1 MRFWFS
7 PLPLPT
13 AVIAELDRAGLES
26 WPHDQGGPKGGDCLL
41 VYDSP
46 EQLIGAAAEAGA
58 KLSSAA
64 LVQGYRELLHCA
76 EASGQLLV
84 AGWRLQR
91 LGGSALRHWLVNHG
105 PIRDL
110 GAAEPIPPLVA
121 SVILS
126 LIETQVQLLDAYSD
140 LELRAEL
147 LGSQPVLNYRQRL
160 QQAIVQAD
168 PLPQLLAALQN
179 REGELQEALYDA
191 ELTLLQ
197 LRQVQEEL
205 EHSFLDSQ
213 AGRRLVN
220 AQSDQLNRARRL
232 LAKLRSGDLSP
243 LGGDGAAVA
252 VEVLP
257 SSGLNPRP
265 TTLQAQLLLDTYASS
280 LERAASLL
288 AKAMRN

>member
-7 PLPLPT
+7 PLPSPA
-13 AVIAELDRAGLES
+13 AVIAELDRAGLER
-26 WPHDQGGPKGGDCLL
+26 WPHDQGSPKGGDCLL

-46 EQLIGAAAEAGA
+46 EQLIGAAAEAGTMF
-58 KLSSAA
+58 SSATLA
-64 LVQGYRELLHCA
+64 QGFRELLHCA
-76 EASGQLLV
+76 EASGQPLV

-91 LGGSALRHWLVNHG
+91 LGGRALRHWLTNHG
-105 PIRDL
+105 PISDI

-126 LIETQVQLLDAYSD
+126 LIETQAQLLDAYSD

-147 LGSQPVLNYRQRL
+147 LGSQPELNYRQRL
-160 QQAIVQAD
+160 QQAIIQAD
-168 PLPQLLAALQN
+168 PMPQLLAALQT
-179 REGELQEALYDA
+179 RDGELQEALYDA

-197 LRQVQEEL
+197 LHQVQEEL

-232 LAKLRSGDLSP
+232 LSKLRSSDLSP
-243 LGGDGAAVA
+243 LGGDVAAVA

-257 SSGLNPRP
+257 RSGLNPRP